1 MAKQYDL
8 VIIGS
13 GPAGLSAAIY
23 AQRAKLN
30 TLVIEKEMMSGGQV
44 LTTYE
49 VDNYPG
55 LPGIGGF
62 DLGMKFRQHADQ
74 LETAFAED
82 EVEQIQL
89 VGAPDAA
96 APEKKAGEP
105 ETQAV
110 EAAEPELQA
119 GEEVEPELQAA
130 ELRSADGGAGLAD
143 SAPWKRITGRKDTY
157 LAKSVIIATGATHRK
172 LGVPGEEALAG
183 MGVSY
188 CATCDGAFFKR
199 KVTAVVG
206 GGDVA
211 IEDAIFLARM
221 CEHVYLIHRRDE
233 LRGAK
238 SLQEKLF
245 ALPNVTVVW
254 DSVVEEIRGEMKVSA
269 LAVRN
274 VKTGENSELSVDGV
288 FIAVGITPNSQPYEG
303 LVETDH
309 GYIRADETGETS
321 ASGIYAVGDVRTKQ
335 LRQIVTAV
343 ADGANA
349 VTSVERYLTEQNFTE
364 H

>member
-13 GPAGLSAAIY
+13 GPAGLAAAIY

-62 DLGMKFRQHADQ
+62 DLGMKFRQHAEQ
-74 LETAFAED
+74 LEASFAED
-82 EVEQIQL
+82 EVKRI
-89 VGAPDAA
+89 
-96 APEKKAGEP
+96 
-105 ETQAV
+105 
-110 EAAEPELQA
+110 EAAE
-119 GEEVEPELQAA
+119 EEELQAA
-130 ELRSADGGAGLAD
+130 EIHAEEHSD
-143 SAPWKRITGRKDTY
+143 WKMIVGRKDTY

-172 LGVPGEEALAG
+172 LGVPGEEEFAG
-183 MGVSY
+183 KGVSY
-188 CATCDGAFFKR
+188 CATCDGAFFKK

-211 IEDAIFLARM
+211 LEDAIFLARM

-245 ALPNVTVVW
+245 SLNNVTVIW
-254 DSVVEEIRGEMKVSA
+254 DSVVEKIQGSMKVEF
-269 LAVRN
+269 LHLKN
-274 VKTGENSELSVDGV
+274 VKTGENSDLAVNGV
-288 FIAVGITPNSQPYEG
+288 FIAVGITPNSQAYEG
-303 LVETDH
+303 LVEMEH
-309 GYIRADETGETS
+309 GYILADETGETS
-321 ASGIYAVGDVRTKQ
+321 VPGIYAVGDVRTKQ

-349 VTSVERYLTEQNFTE
+349 VTSAERYLTE